1 MRTLLLLAALWTA
14 PAMAVD
20 SAAEG
25 KQVFIRVGCYQCH
38 GYAGQGGSA
47 GLKLAPEPLPY
58 DALSTFVRG
67 TTGAMP
73 AYSTT
78 LLPDA
83 DLQKIYAYL
92 KSIKKGPSA
101 DDIPLLKNLQ

>member
-1 MRTLLLLAALWTA
+1 MRNLLLFAALWTA
-14 PAMAVD
+14 PAMAAD
-20 SAAEG
+20 PAAEG
-25 KQVFIRVGCYQCH
+25 KQVFVRVGCYQCH

-47 GLKLAPEPLPY
+47 GLKLAPDPLPY

-73 AYSTT
+73 AYSTAI
-78 LLPDA
+78 LPDA

-92 KSIKKGPSA
+92 KSIKKAPSV
-101 DDIPLLKNLQ
+101 DSLPLLKNLQ